1 MKSTAF
7 AVAIFATAI
16 ASASADDS
24 APRRELLSGGVLRV
38 GIGVGPAASAFWAT
52 KDPAS
57 GQPRGVAIDLGAA
70 LAQRL
75 GVPVTYVPYANSG
88 ELTEASGK
96 GEWDM
101 AFLPVDAERI
111 KKVDF
116 GPNYYLFVST
126 YLVAPGSP
134 IRTLAEV
141 DRPGVRVVGV
151 ENTTTIRSARRALKN
166 VEVTGVGSGEELF
179 ELLHQGRADAVA
191 MGREGL
197 ENLAVKLPG
206 ARVLDGHFHAA
217 SVAPA
222 VPRGKPAA
230 LAYVSAFIEEAKAN
244 GTVRRI
250 LDQHG
255 IKGAVAPP
263 GSRP

>member
-1 MKSTAF
+1 MKSIAF
-7 AVAIFATAI
+7 AAAVLATTTVAG
-16 ASASADDS
+16 ADDG
-24 APRRELLSGGVLRV
+24 AARRELLSGGTLRV
-38 GIGVGPAASAFWAT
+38 GIGVGPAATAFWAT
-52 KDPAS
+52 KDPVS
-57 GQPRGVAIDLGAA
+57 GKPRGVAVDLGAI

-75 GVPVTYVPYANSG
+75 GTPVVYVVYANSG

-96 GEWDM
+96 GEWDI

-126 YLVAPGSP
+126 YLVAPGSS
-134 IRTLAEV
+134 IGSLAEV
-141 DRPGVRVVGV
+141 DRPGVRVAGV

-166 VEVTGVGSGEELF
+166 ALVTGVGSGDELF
-179 ELLHQGRADAVA
+179 DLLRQGRADAVA

-197 ENLAVKLPG
+197 ESLAAKLPG

-222 VPRGKPAA
+222 VPKERPAA
-230 LAYVSAFIEEAKAN
+230 LAYVSSFIEEAKAN
-244 GTVRRI
+244 GTVRQI
-250 LDQHG
+250 LDRHG
-255 IKGAVAPP
+255 IKGAVAPQ
-263 GSRP
+263 GSRL